1 MTIIETTKMTSKG
14 QVTIPNSVRKILGLQ
29 KGSAVAFGITKE
41 GIILM
46 PCSVTAQSPYTPGEW
61 QKIEKKVAEKGAA
74 YASAEAAKKH
84 VAGL

>member
-14 QVTIPNSVRKILGLQ
+14 QVTIPNRVRKLLHLQ
-29 KGSAVAFGITKE
+29 KGSSIAFGVTKD
-41 GIILM
+41 GIMLL
-46 PCSVTAQSPYTPGEW
+46 PCEVTARSPYTPKEW
-61 QKIEKKVAEKGAA
+61 QKIEKKVAEKGTV